1 MIVKNLLRRK
11 GRTLLTMVGIA
22 IGVAAIVGL
31 GALANGLAAGY
42 DSFLTGSKADL
53 ILSQPDAMDVS
64 MSTVDE
70 TVAQELGAMSEV
82 LAASGMLQGLVQAE
96 EIPLFFVFGYP
107 EDSFIL
113 GKFNIISGVGL
124 DSREAQHARGKPL
137 LLGTQAAEAL
147 NKQVGDSLRVQESI
161 YRIVGIYE
169 TGATLEDNGAVIH
182 LKDAQEMMG
191 RQRQVSIIYIQLDD
205 PSLGERV
212 ITRAERRWS
221 DLTVSS
227 TDDFADKQ
235 MMAEYMQA
243 FVWAIAGLA
252 IIIGGVGM
260 MNSQLMAVIER
271 TREIGVL
278 RSVGWSG
285 RRVMG
290 MILGESLLVG
300 LLGGLLGIAIGWLLI
315 ASFEDF
321 AGFFG
326 ASRASITPGLI
337 QQALWVVLILGLV
350 GGVYPAW
357 RASRLPPVEALRY
370 EGGTSGARARR
381 LPVGGMAVQSL
392 WQRTTRTLL
401 TLGAIAL
408 TVGGIMALQA
418 TVNGMLDTF
427 SRMGGDAEI
436 MIRQAGV
443 ADTEY
448 SAIDERYG
456 DKIAALPEVAHVSGM
471 NFSATILPDSG
482 VMFMMIGYGPNEYAI
497 RRVNIVDGERLTGNH
512 QVMLGRM
519 MSEALNLG
527 VGDTFEVAGSRYKI
541 TGIYESGVSWEE
553 MGGIFSQR
561 DLQSH
566 MGRPRKIGIYMV
578 KAQDPSQ
585 AELLVDIINTE
596 FPDVHAAL
604 SGEFVEQMPDINNV
618 NVMLGSIS
626 FLAIFVGGVGVMNTM
641 LMAVM
646 ERTREIG
653 VLRALG
659 WGRSR
664 ILRMIISEALL
675 LGLLG
680 GLLGVGIAFGL
691 AFSFNYIPLYAGLLQ
706 SRWDVDI
713 FVRAISI
720 ALFLGLLGGFYPAF
734 RATRLQPV
742 EALRYE

>member
-1 MIVKNLLRRK
+1 
-11 GRTLLTMVGIA
+11 
-22 IGVAAIVGL
+22 
-31 GALANGLAAGY
+31 
-42 DSFLTGSKADL
+42 
-53 ILSQPDAMDVS
+53 MDVS

-70 TVAQELGAMSEV
+70 TIAQELEAMSEV
-82 LAASGMLQGLVQAE
+82 LATSGMLQGMVQAE

-113 GKFNIISGVGL
+113 GRFNILSGVGL
-124 DSREAQHARGKPL
+124 DSREAQYARGKPI
-137 LLGTQAAEAL
+137 LLGTQAAEAM
-147 NKQVGDSLRVQESI
+147 NKQVGDSLRVQESVF
-161 YRIVGIYE
+161 RIVGIYE
-169 TGATLEDNGAVIH
+169 TGATLEDNGAVVP
-182 LKDAQEMMG
+182 LKEAQELLG
-191 RQRQVSIIYIQLDD
+191 RQRQVSIIYIQLKDAN
-205 PSLGERV
+205 LGERV

-221 DLTVSS
+221 DLTISS
-227 TDDFADKQ
+227 TDDYADKQ
-235 MMAEYMQA
+235 IMGDYMQA

-285 RRVMG
+285 RRVLT
-290 MILGESLLVG
+290 MILSESLLVG
-300 LLGGLLGIAIGWLLI
+300 LLGGLLGIAIGWLMI
-315 ASFEDF
+315 TSFEDV

-326 ASRASITPGLI
+326 ASRASITPDLI
-337 QQALWVVLILGLV
+337 QQALWVVLILGFI
-350 GGVYPAW
+350 GGAYPAW
-357 RASRLPPVEALRY
+357 RASHLPPVEALRY
-370 EGGTSGARARR
+370 EGGTSGGKARR
-381 LPVGGMAVQSL
+381 LPLGGMAVQSL
-392 WQRTTRTLL
+392 WQRTTRTFL
-401 TLGAIAL
+401 TLGAIAI

-427 SRMGGDAEI
+427 RQMGGDAEI

-443 ADTEY
+443 ADTEF
-448 SAIDERYG
+448 SAMDERLG
-456 DKIAALPEVAHVSGM
+456 DKIAALPEVAHISGM
-471 NFSATILPDSG
+471 NFTATILPESG
-482 VMFMMIGYGPNEYAI
+482 MIFMMIGYGPNEYAI
-497 RRVNIVDGERLTGNH
+497 RRVNIVEGERITGNH

-519 MSEALNLG
+519 MAEALNMG
-527 VGDTFEVAGSRYKI
+527 PGDTLEIGGSRFKV
-541 TGIYESGVSWEE
+541 TGVYESGVSWEE
-553 MGGIFSQR
+553 MGGVFSQR
-561 DLQSH
+561 DIQAN

-578 KAQDPSQ
+578 KTQDPSQ
-585 AELLVDIINTE
+585 AEALVEKINQE
-596 FPDVHAAL
+596 FPDLHATL
-604 SGEFVEQMPDINNV
+604 SGEFVQEMPDIENV

-659 WGRSR
+659 WRQGR
-664 ILRMIISEALL
+664 ILRMIMTEALL

-680 GLLGVGIAFGL
+680 GLLGIAIAFILAYGL
-691 AFSFNYIPLYAGLLQ
+691 NAIPVYSGMLQ

-720 ALFLGLLGGFYPAF
+720 ALFLGLLGGLYPAF